1 MSVLT
6 LGIWRER
13 WTTWAERRSECHRQ
27 DAAAAS
33 DQPGRAA
40 ISSRRGAAIHSTQ

>member
-27 DAAAAS
+27 EAAAS

-40 ISSRRGAAIHSTQ
+40 ISSRRDAAIRATQ